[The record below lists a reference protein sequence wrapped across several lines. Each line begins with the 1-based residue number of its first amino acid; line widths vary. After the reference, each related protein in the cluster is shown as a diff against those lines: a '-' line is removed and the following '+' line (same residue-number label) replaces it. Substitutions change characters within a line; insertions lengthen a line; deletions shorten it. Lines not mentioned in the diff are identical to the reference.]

1 MAFSCGLKGLAMISS
16 NCALSVGDVLDEP
29 GIIPESGHH
38 GGGRDHLGRSNPAGW
53 CLYLTSPVV
62 CGGGLTSAKLQIEVE
77 LTKHGRC
84 TDV

>member
-1 MAFSCGLKGLAMISS
+1 MAFACGRKGLAISSS

-29 GIIPESGHH
+29 GISPESGHH

-53 CLYLTSPVV
+53 CLYLTTPVV
-62 CGGGLTSAKLQIEVE
+62 CGGGLTSAKLQIGVG

-84 TDV
+84 SEV